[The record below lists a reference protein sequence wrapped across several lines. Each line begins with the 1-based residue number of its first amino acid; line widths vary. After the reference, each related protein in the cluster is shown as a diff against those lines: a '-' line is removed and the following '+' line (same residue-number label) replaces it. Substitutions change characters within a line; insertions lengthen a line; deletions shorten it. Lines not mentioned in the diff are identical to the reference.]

1 MKKQFLLVGALAMT
15 LALPLAA
22 CGGTPA
28 ATGDNGGSDAPD
40 ASEDGGF
47 DAVEAYWGQWRGSVE
62 ITGTTVYGTAGG
74 TEAML
79 DLNLAEDGTCTVE
92 PVEAHADLP
101 TDSGT
106 WEGTESE
113 ITLHLETAGDV
124 TLTVV
129 DSVTCEGDAHAFG
142 IADFDTIQFDFYG

>member
-1 MKKQFLLVGALAMT
+1 MKKNILVVGALAVT

-28 ATGDNGGSDAPD
+28 ATGDNGGSDAPA
-40 ASEDGGF
+40 ASESGDF
-47 DAVEAYWGQWRGSVE
+47 DAVDAYWGQWRGSVE
-62 ITGTTVYGTAGG
+62 ITGTTVYGTTGG

-142 IADFDTIQFDFYG
+142 IADFDTIQFDFFG

>member
-1 MKKQFLLVGALAMT
+1 MKKQFLVVGALAMT

-28 ATGDNGGSDAPD
+28 ATGDDGGADAPA

-47 DAVEAYWGQWRGSVE
+47 DAVDAYWGQWRGSVE

-74 TEAML
+74 SENML

-92 PVEAHADLP
+92 PLEAHADLP

-124 TLTVV
+124 VLTVTG
-129 DSVTCEGDAHAFG
+129 SAKCEGDAHAFG
-142 IADFDTIQFDFYG
+142 IADFDTINFDFYG

>member
-28 ATGDNGGSDAPD
+28 ATSDNGGTDAPA

-47 DAVEAYWGQWRGSVE
+47 DAVEAYWGQWHGYVE
-62 ITGTTVYGTAGG
+62 ITGETVYGTSGG
-74 TEAML
+74 VEPML
-79 DLNLAEDGTCTVE
+79 DVYLNEDGSCSVE
-92 PVEAHADLP
+92 PTEAHADLL
-101 TDSGT
+101 TDEGT

-113 ITLHLETAGDV
+113 ITLHLTDGDIVLAVDGKQASGTASD
-124 TLTVV
+124 
-129 DSVTCEGDAHAFG
+129 FG
-142 IADFDTIQFDFYG
+142 IADFDTILFDFYG

>member
-1 MKKQFLLVGALAMT
+1 MKKQFLVVGALAMT

-28 ATGDNGGSDAPD
+28 ATGDDGGSDAPA

-47 DAVEAYWGQWRGSVE
+47 DAVDAYWGQWRGSVE

-74 TEAML
+74 SENML

-92 PVEAHADLP
+92 PLEAHADLP

-124 TLTVV
+124 VLTVTG
-129 DSVTCEGDAHAFG
+129 SAKCEGDAHAFG

>member
-1 MKKQFLLVGALAMT
+1 MKKNILVVGALAAA

-28 ATGDNGGSDAPD
+28 ATGDDGGSDAP
-40 ASEDGGF
+40 ATSEDGGF

-74 TEAML
+74 SENML
-79 DLNLAEDGTCTVE
+79 DLNLNEDGTCTVE
-92 PVEAHADLP
+92 PLEAHADLP

-124 TLTVV
+124 TLTVTG
-129 DSVTCEGDAHAFG
+129 SAKCEGDAHAFG
-142 IADFDTIQFDFYG
+142 IADFDTINFDFYG

>member
-28 ATGDNGGSDAPD
+28 ATGDNGGTDAPA
-40 ASEDGGF
+40 ASESEGF
-47 DAVEAYWGQWRGSVE
+47 DAVDAYWGQWRGSVE

-79 DLNLAEDGTCTVE
+79 DLNLEQDGTCTVE

-101 TDSGT
+101 ADSGT

>member
-1 MKKQFLLVGALAMT
+1 MKKNILVVGALAVT

-28 ATGDNGGSDAPD
+28 ATGDDGGTGAPA

-47 DAVEAYWGQWRGSVE
+47 DAVDAYWGQWRGSVE

>member
-1 MKKQFLLVGALAMT
+1 MKKQFLLAGALAMT

-28 ATGDNGGSDAPD
+28 ATGDDGGTDAPA

-47 DAVEAYWGQWRGSVE
+47 DAVDAYWGQWRGSVE

-79 DLNLAEDGTCTVE
+79 DLNLEQDGTCTVE

>member
-1 MKKQFLLVGALAMT
+1 MKKNILVVGALAAA

-28 ATGDNGGSDAPD
+28 ATGDDGGTDAP
-40 ASEDGGF
+40 ATSEDGGF

-74 TEAML
+74 SENML
-79 DLNLAEDGTCTVE
+79 DLNLNEDGTCTVE
-92 PVEAHADLP
+92 PLEAHADLP
-101 TDSGT
+101 ADSGT

-142 IADFDTIQFDFYG
+142 IADFDTINFDFYG

>member
-1 MKKQFLLVGALAMT
+1 MKKQFLVIGALAMT

-28 ATGDNGGSDAPD
+28 ATGDDGGSDAPA

-47 DAVEAYWGQWRGSVE
+47 DAVDAYWGQWRGSVE

-79 DLNLAEDGTCTVE
+79 DLNLEQDGTCTVE
-92 PVEAHADLP
+92 PLEAHADLP
-101 TDSGT
+101 ADSGT

-113 ITLHLETAGDV
+113 ITLRLETAGDV

-142 IADFDTIQFDFYG
+142 IADFDTINFDFYG

>member
-1 MKKQFLLVGALAMT
+1 MKKQFLLAGALAMT

-28 ATGDNGGSDAPD
+28 ATGDNGGTDAPA
-40 ASEDGGF
+40 ASESEGF
-47 DAVEAYWGQWRGSVE
+47 DAVDAYWGQWRGSVE

-101 TDSGT
+101 ADSGT